1 MNDIIE
7 EKEVNVLKNASM
19 SYPTW
24 NVIKKLLD
32 NDKFNDP
39 EKSFGDKPIEKGN
52 DPIYSKIKGD
62 IIKEYQVSTP
72 CGIDIP
78 VLLKPTPNTSSDN
91 PLILILGESALR
103 NKEELA
109 GIEKANANVI
119 LGTPYAIHLKECP
132 PKCGVYRKVF
142 DAILKKGY
150 SIYITDIIKIWWEE
164 KKGNLLVPNDKD
176 IEVFRNELDILRN
189 EINKNIIIVAWGKKA
204 QNGLEEVRKSQEVVP
219 PSLSLPHPGQR
230 NWDAWKL
237 RIFEKAVY
245 DEGITYAKKRYP
257 EKKSATNEEIVANEV
272 VEEIISFVEQHKK

>member
-1 MNDIIE
+1 MNDEIE
-7 EKEVNVLKNASM
+7 EKEGGFLKNASM
-19 SYPTW
+19 DYPTW
-24 NVIKKLLD
+24 NEIEGLLGVTFKDLVNSFGGKPIKKV
-32 NDKFNDP
+32 NK
-39 EKSFGDKPIEKGN
+39 
-52 DPIYSKIKGD
+52 PIYSNID
-62 IIKEYQVSTP
+62 VNIIKDFNAKTP

-78 VLLKPTPNTSSDN
+78 VLLKPEPETDK
-91 PLILILGESALR
+91 PLIVILGESALR
-103 NKEELA
+103 NKKELEDITNDA
-109 GIEKANANVI
+109 SNNVI

-132 PKCGVYRKVF
+132 PKCGVYRKIF
-142 DAILKKGY
+142 DAILEKGY
-150 SIYITDIIKIWWEE
+150 PIYLTDIIKVWSKD
-164 KKGNLLVPNDKD
+164 KKDSLLKPNDKD